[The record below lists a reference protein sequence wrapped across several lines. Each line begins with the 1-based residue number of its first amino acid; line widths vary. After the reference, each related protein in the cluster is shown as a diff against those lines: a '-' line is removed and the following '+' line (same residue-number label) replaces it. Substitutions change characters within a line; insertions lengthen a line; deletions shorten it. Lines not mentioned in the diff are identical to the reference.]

1 MPTAVKFI
9 QATMVL
15 TAINEH
21 TVNTK
26 TGKSTHV
33 RDFSRVE
40 ISFFFGSEFACSFE
54 WCDFRA
60 NQRAGLKCHVE
71 SIQ

>member
-33 RDFSRVE
+33 RDFSHVE
-40 ISFFFGSEFACSFE
+40 ISFFFLAASLRVPSNGAIFGPTRE
-54 WCDFRA
+54 
-60 NQRAGLKCHVE
+60 LV
-71 SIQ
+71 